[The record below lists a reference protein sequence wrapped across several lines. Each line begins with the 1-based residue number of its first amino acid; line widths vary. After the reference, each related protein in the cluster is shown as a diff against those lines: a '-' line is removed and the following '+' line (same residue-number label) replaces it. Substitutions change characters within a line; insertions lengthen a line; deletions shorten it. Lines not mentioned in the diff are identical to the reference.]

1 MQTGTIMSAL
11 ATVINEL
18 NYPLNNFSATFAAA
32 KILKKNNTQQIQYPF
47 LTSRPAILRHFPITS
62 KNN

>member
-32 KILKKNNTQQIQYPF
+32 KILKKTIRNKY
-47 LTSRPAILRHFPITS
+47 SILF
-62 KNN
+62 